1 MKRLL
6 LSIACLC
13 LFASAASAVEA
24 PAAQV
29 DYSTHA
35 APLFAKYCAGCH
47 NETEREGELVLQT
60 FQHIVGE
67 APSGPLLVPGKSA
80 ESRLIK
86 VLTGKEEPAMP
97 PEDNPRPSPEEIAKL
112 AAWIDAG
119 AKKPSG
125 EAPDPT
131 VINVPK
137 ITPRDEVNEALSAL
151 AYSPDGKLLAAARFN
166 SVELISLPERK
177 VVKSLGPHRG
187 RINSVRYSADGTL
200 VVVGAGEPGVVGEA
214 RIWRVADGEP
224 VATFAGHADSVYAA
238 ALSPDGKLLATGS
251 YDQQIKLWDAASG
264 KELRTL
270 TGHNDAVFDLAFRP
284 DGKILASASGDRT
297 VKLWDVASGERLD
310 TLGQPTKEQYCV
322 AFSPDGKRVA
332 AGGADNRIRV
342 WQVSDGAKENTN
354 PMLYARF
361 AHEGPVV
368 NVVYSADGSTLVS
381 AGEDRTVKIWDAVAL
396 NERLLLEKQS
406 DWAPALAVAP
416 DAKSIAVGRLDGSL
430 AFYDAQSGDLIP
442 PPPPPKPELAA
453 LPFRGVQKG
462 IVTRVSLSGKHLV
475 DATTV
480 KGSHDGIQVTII
492 GDRADE
498 ALQVDVQPA
507 ANVPR
512 GKYELWVVS
521 PAGESERRPLYVD
534 ELPQLAESEPN
545 DALGEADVTPLEAG
559 VWGVLA
565 AQGDV
570 DRFKFEA
577 KAGQSLVFEIAA
589 ASIGSKANVVLTVAD
604 AAGRVLAD
612 NNDFGGTSDPLL
624 AFQPP
629 VDGEY
634 IVTVSDLMR
643 EGGGEHSYRLSLG
656 ELAVPTAV
664 FPLSVPADNESE
676 VLVSGYNLPADLKV
690 TIPASQAGEVEVPLD
705 GQRFRIRQP
714 LKVLVGTLTESLEV
728 EPNDAPEAATVLA
741 VPGTVNGRSL
751 SAVGAGD
758 DDYFRFKSKAGETWI
773 VETDAQRR
781 GAPTDTVIEVLD
793 AAGKP
798 IERVLLQAV
807 RDSNVTFRGID
818 SVTRDCRL
826 VNWEEMQLNQYLYI
840 NGEVVRLF
848 RAPRGPD
855 SGFLFYEGDG
865 GKRLLYYD
873 TSPTVHAVET
883 PAFIVEAHPPGA
895 KLISTG
901 LPVFPIY
908 YTNDDCAQRR
918 IGSDSRLTFTAPG
931 DGEYLVRVR
940 DSRGARGEEYGYRLT
955 VRQPAPAFKVNVG
968 GGDKPAAGSG
978 DEFSVSVERTDGFDD
993 AVTVEISNLP
1003 EGFTASSPVVIQP
1016 GHREAQGV
1024 LFAAADAKQ
1033 PTDEQLKQIN
1043 VQAKAMIGN
1052 SEVVKDVKAFGGLKL
1067 AEKPKLLVRLE
1078 PAELT
1083 IAPGSTVTA
1092 TIKVER
1098 SGYDDLI
1105 KFEVQ
1110 NLPHGIIVDNIG
1122 LSGVMMPKGE
1132 NERQIFLT
1140 AEAWVPETDRL
1151 CFAVEQQAGGQCS
1164 APVMVHVRKP
1174 STLAEAK

>member
-1 MKRLL
+1 MKRFLL
-6 LSIACLC
+6 MVACWC
-13 LFASAASAVEA
+13 LVAAWAVAEEA
-24 PAAQV
+24 PAQI
-29 DYSTHA
+29 DYATHA

-60 FQHIVGE
+60 FEHIVGD
-67 APSGPLLVPGKSA
+67 APTGPLLVPGKSG

-97 PEDNPRPSPEEIAKL
+97 PEDNPRPSDEEIAKL

-125 EAPDPT
+125 ETPNPT
-131 VINVPK
+131 VISVPK
-137 ITPRDEVNEALSAL
+137 IAPRGEVTEALSAL
-151 AYSPDGKLLAAARFN
+151 AYSPDGKVLAAARFD
-166 SVELISLPERK
+166 SIDLISLPERK
-177 VVKSLGPHRG
+177 AMRRLGPHRG
-187 RINSVRYSADGTL
+187 RINSVRYSLDGTL
-200 VVVGAGEPGVVGEA
+200 VVVGSGEPGVVGEA

-251 YDQQIKLWDAASG
+251 YDQQIKLWEVATA
-264 KELRTL
+264 KEMRTL
-270 TGHNDAVFDLAFRP
+270 AGHNDAVLDLAFRP

-354 PMLYARF
+354 PMVHARF

-368 NVVYSADGSTLVS
+368 NVVYSADGATLVS
-381 AGEDRTVKIWDAVAL
+381 AGEDRTVKIWDAVAMH
-396 NERLLLEKQS
+396 ERLLLEKQS
-406 DWAPALAVAP
+406 DWAPALAVSP

-442 PPPPPKPELAA
+442 PPPPPKPKLAM
-453 LPFRGVQKG
+453 LPVRGVQKG
-462 IVTRVSLSGKHLV
+462 IATRVSLSGKHFA
-475 DATTV
+475 DATAV
-480 KGSHDGIQVTII
+480 KASQDGIQVTIV
-492 GDRADE
+492 GDRAED
-498 ALQVDVQPA
+498 ALQVDVHPA
-507 ANVPR
+507 AGVPR

-521 PAGESERRPLYVD
+521 PAGESERRPLFVD
-534 ELPQLAESEPN
+534 ELAQLAESEPN
-545 DALGEADVTPLEAG
+545 DALPEADETPLEAG

-570 DRFKFEA
+570 DRYKFSA

-589 ASIGSKANVVLTVAD
+589 ASIGSKANIVLTVAD
-604 AAGRVLAD
+604 AVGRVLAD

-624 AFQPP
+624 SFRPP

-634 IVTVSDLMR
+634 VVAVSDLMR
-643 EGGGEHSYRLSLG
+643 EGSAEHTYRLSLG

-664 FPLSVPADNESE
+664 FPLSVPAATESE
-676 VLVSGYNLPADLKV
+676 VLVSGYNVPADLRVKV
-690 TIPASQAGEVEVPLD
+690 PASAAGEINVPLD
-705 GQRFRIRQP
+705 AARFRIRQP
-714 LKVLVGTLTESLEV
+714 LKVVVGTLSESLEV
-728 EPNDAPEAATVLA
+728 EPNDTPESATVLA
-741 VPGTVNGRSL
+741 APATVNGRSL
-751 SAVGAGD
+751 SASGAGD
-758 DDYFRFKSKAGETWI
+758 DDYFRFTSKAGQTWV

-781 GAPTDTVIEVLD
+781 GTSTDTVIEVLD

-798 IERVLLQAV
+798 IERALLQAV

-826 VNWEEMQLNQYLYI
+826 VNWEEMQLNQFLYI

-865 GKRLLYYD
+865 GRRLLYYD

-883 PAFIVEAHPPGA
+883 PAFIVEPHAPGA

-908 YTNDDCAQRR
+908 YSNDDDAQRR
-918 IGSDSRLTFTAPG
+918 IGSDSRLTFVAPA
-931 DGEYLVRVR
+931 DGQYLVRVR
-940 DSRGARGEEYGYRLT
+940 DSRGATGEQFGYRLT
-955 VRQPAPAFKVNVG
+955 VREPAPDFNVNVG

-978 DEFSVSVERTDGFDD
+978 DEFSVTVDRVDGFDD

-1003 EGFTASSPVVIQP
+1003 AGFTASSPVVIQP

-1033 PTDEQLKQIN
+1033 PTEEQLQQIK

-1067 AEKPKLLVRLE
+1067 SEKPKLLVRLE

-1098 SGYDDLI
+1098 NGYDDLI

-1132 NERQIFLT
+1132 TERQIFLT
-1140 AEAWVPETDRL
+1140 ADAWVPETDRL
-1151 CFAVEQQAGGQCS
+1151 CFAVEQQVGGQCS